1 MQIINKNNYKLMYNL
16 EFLGAGEIKEVD
28 DKIAKELLKHPNVEI
43 YVDPK
48 KAKEIEEEN
57 KKLKEE
63 LAKTKKETKET
74 KKGK

>member
-1 MQIINKNNYKLMYNL
+1 MQIINKNDYKIMYDL
-16 EFLGAGEIKEVD
+16 EFLGIGEVKEVD
-28 DKIAKELLKHPNVEI
+28 DKTAKELLKHPNVEI

-63 LAKTKKETKET
+63 LEKTKKETK
-74 KKGK
+74 KGK